1 MSHISEKRYSTA
13 ALFSLFVLFAIL
25 ISGSQVSS
33 QPNNKYWAVKVHDH
47 KVLSDLSQYTYSYI
61 SKARIQ
67 IVEFK
72 DGYSIENIPGELS
85 KHLKPINPQSLS
97 AYDNEHRS
105 FTSPLQFFQR
115 MQANI
120 HVKNALKNITPEDFY
135 NRVKSITEFG
145 PRTNSK
151 AIDAFVKEFED
162 MGYET
167 VHDFNIEA
175 WKTGTKDPDK
185 FVIVMGHMDTVS
197 KTVGADDN
205 ASGAAGVLEIANALR
220 DYQSDYSI
228 LFLLTEDEEIGLV
241 GAEKYVKYLTKN
253 GLKKDVLFVVNM
265 DMIAYN
271 SNKVVDLE
279 TEPEFEDLAKWMA
292 TLTRQYTNLTPNI
305 MLEAWASDHV
315 PFIKA
320 GIPTL
325 LTIEHWNTHTPCW
338 HKACDT
344 LDSIN
349 PEYGAEIL
357 KLNLAAVI
365 EKAKVNVQR

>member
-1 MSHISEKRYSTA
+1 MSQKSTKVLIA
-13 ALFSLFVLFAIL
+13 FFVLFAIL
-25 ISGSQVSS
+25 IPGSQVSS
-33 QPNNKYWAVKVHDH
+33 NSNNKYWAVKVHDH

-61 SKARIQ
+61 SKARVQ

-72 DGYSIENIPGELS
+72 DGYSIESIPRNLS
-85 KHLKPINPQSLS
+85 KHLRAINPESLKS
-97 AYDNEHRS
+97 YSNEYKS
-105 FTSPLQFFQR
+105 FTSPLHFFKR
-115 MQANI
+115 MQANSYVI
-120 HVKNALKNITPEDFY
+120 SALKSITPEAFY

-151 AIDAFVKEFED
+151 AIDAFVKEFD
-162 MGYET
+162 NMGYEA

-175 WKTGTKDPDK
+175 WKTGIKDPDK

-205 ASGAAGVLEIANALR
+205 ASGAAGVLEIANALK

-271 SNKVVDLE
+271 KNKVVDLE

-320 GIPTL
+320 GMPTL
-325 LTIEHWNTHTPCW
+325 LTIEHWATHTPCW

-344 LDSIN
+344 MDTIN
-349 PEYGAEIL
+349 AEYGAEIL